1 MIPVSDGGEG
11 MLKAFCSVLD
21 GKITQCKVHDPL
33 MRAIT
38 AEYGITTEGT
48 AIIETAEA
56 CGLNLMKP
64 SERNPMAATTYGVG
78 ELICDAMK
86 HGCRNFI
93 IGLGGSGTSDCGI
106 GMLNAIYDNLKEQ
119 SAREQEHNLTQNKEV
134 CQHDGKYDSENAIF
148 SNFPDIHQI
157 INNSILHE
165 CKFIIASDV
174 RNPLYGKD
182 GAAYI
187 FSPQKGASPE
197 TVKLLDKRAMQ
208 FAGYSAALLGKD
220 TSGNPG
226 AGAAG
231 GLGYAFMQ
239 YLDASITS
247 GADLLLDISDFGNAI
262 KDADLIITG
271 EGHADKQTLMGKLP
285 ERILRRAKQ
294 YNIPVWLI
302 AGRASDKEILI
313 SAGFNKV
320 DSITPD
326 GMNVDEAVKVDNTIR
341 NIRNW
346 VEKERL

>member
-1 MIPVSDGGEG
+1 
-11 MLKAFCSVLD
+11 
-21 GKITQCKVHDPL
+21 
-33 MRAIT
+33 
-38 AEYGITTEGT
+38 
-48 AIIETAEA
+48 
-56 CGLNLMKP
+56 
-64 SERNPMAATTYGVG
+64 
-78 ELICDAMK
+78 
-86 HGCRNFI
+86 
-93 IGLGGSGTSDCGI
+93 
-106 GMLNAIYDNLKEQ
+106 
-119 SAREQEHNLTQNKEV
+119 
-134 CQHDGKYDSENAIF
+134 
-148 SNFPDIHQI
+148 
-157 INNSILHE
+157 
-165 CKFIIASDV
+165 
-174 RNPLYGKD
+174 
-182 GAAYI
+182 
-187 FSPQKGASPE
+187 
-197 TVKLLDKRAMQ
+197 MQ

-313 SAGFNKV
+313 SAGFDKV